1 MKIVYVLASLD
12 VSGGVRVIV
21 EHAEELRRRG
31 HDATILSL
39 EPPAR
44 WMEIPVPVTV
54 VPGISESTLPKADLY
69 LATWYETVA
78 PTVRAAGRAR
88 TVHFCQGYE
97 APHPHLFSE
106 FDRIA
111 EAYRL
116 GIPKILISAHL
127 VDVLSPLYPG
137 EYHVIPQAIRA
148 ASFAPAEPGP
158 RSPGPVPT
166 VGVVGPFE
174 AEMKGI
180 RFALE
185 AVAEL
190 RREGRAVRLHRAS
203 QMPLSGPE
211 RALCEADAYDLCR
224 PAARMPAW
232 YAGLDLLIHPSFPA
246 EGFPLPPLEAMAS
259 GVPVVLTDIPSFRP
273 IPADAVARVSPGD
286 SRAMAREARWLLDDP
301 ELWRRRRQSALD
313 VAATFTIGRAVDAL
327 ETVLEGI
334 LLRR

>member
-1 MKIVYVLASLD
+1 MRVVYVVASLD

-39 EPPAR
+39 EPPVA
-44 WMEIPVPVTV
+44 WMQVPVPVTV
-54 VPGISESTLPKADLY
+54 VPAITASTLPAADLY

-78 PTVRAAGRAR
+78 PTARAAGLAR

-106 FDRIA
+106 LGRID

-116 GIPKILISAHL
+116 GIPKVVISAHL

-148 ASFAPAEPGP
+148 AGFAPAEPGP
-158 RSPGPVPT
+158 RSPRALPT

-185 AVAEL
+185 AVVEL

-203 QMPLSGPE
+203 QMPLTDAE
-211 RALCEADAYDLCR
+211 RALCPPDAYDLRR
-224 PAARMPAW
+224 PAADMPAW
-232 YAGLDLLIHPSFPA
+232 YAGLDLLIHPSFNA

-273 IPADAVARVSPGD
+273 IPADAVARVPPGD
-286 SRAMAREARWLLDDP
+286 ARAMAREARRLLDGP
-301 ELWRRRRQSALD
+301 ELWSQRRLRALE
-313 VAATFTIGRAVDAL
+313 VARTFTIGRAVDAL
-327 ETVLEGI
+327 EAVLEGI
-334 LLRR
+334 LRRR

>member
-1 MKIVYVLASLD
+1 MRIVYVVASLD

-39 EPPAR
+39 RPPAA

-54 VPGISESTLPKADLY
+54 VPGISESTLPEADLY
-69 LATWYETVA
+69 LATWYETVV
-78 PTVRAAGRAR
+78 PTARAAGLAR

-106 FDRIA
+106 LGRID

-116 GIPKILISAHL
+116 EIPKVVISAHL

-148 ASFAPAEPGP
+148 ASFAPAEPGA
-158 RSPGPVPT
+158 RSPRIPST
-166 VGVVGPFE
+166 IGVVGPFE

-185 AVAEL
+185 AVLEL

-203 QMPLSGPE
+203 QMPLSESE
-211 RALCEADAYDLCR
+211 RDLCAPDAYDLGR
-224 PAARMPAW
+224 PAADMPAW
-232 YAGLDLLIHPSFPA
+232 YAELDLLIHPSFPA

-286 SRAMAREARWLLDDP
+286 ARALAGEARRLLDEP
-301 ELWRRRRQSALD
+301 ELWSRRRLRALD
-313 VAATFTIGRAVDAL
+313 VARSFTIGRAVDAL
-327 ETVLEGI
+327 EAVLVGI
-334 LLRR
+334 LRRR

>member
-1 MKIVYVLASLD
+1 MRIVYVVASLD

-39 EPPAR
+39 EPPAA

-54 VPGISESTLPKADLY
+54 VSRISEATLPAADLY
-69 LATWYETVA
+69 LATWYETVV
-78 PTVRAAGRAR
+78 PTARAAGLAR

-97 APHPHLFSE
+97 APHPHLFAELS
-106 FDRIA
+106 RID

-116 GIPKILISAHL
+116 RIPKVVISAHL

-137 EYHVIPQAIRA
+137 EYHVIPQAIDA
-148 ASFAPAEPGP
+148 ATFAPAEPGP
-158 RSPGPVPT
+158 RAPKVPAT
-166 VGVVGPFE
+166 IGVVGPYE

-185 AVAEL
+185 AVLEL
-190 RREGRAVRLHRAS
+190 RSEGFAVRLHRAS
-203 QMPLSGPE
+203 QMALSEGE
-211 RALCEADAYDLCR
+211 RALCPPDAYDLGR
-224 PAARMPAW
+224 PAADMPAW
-232 YAGLDLLIHPSFPA
+232 YARLDLLIHPSFPA

-286 SRAMAREARWLLDDP
+286 ARALAREARRLMDEP
-301 ELWRRRRQSALD
+301 ELWSRQRLRALD
-313 VAATFTIGRAVDAL
+313 VARTFTIGRAVDAL
-327 ETVLEGI
+327 EGVLEEI
-334 LLRR
+334 LRRR